1 MNLEYALI
9 DLNNNKDILEII
21 NIFNKTK
28 EGYFYF
34 NQYQRGRRGHILKF
48 AIKVLDNLDKTSIRV
63 YLNDNKNT
71 EFKYDNKTN
80 YFYIDGEVGIE
91 KAGFFYLTI
100 ADLNGKCLYKSDK
113 ILVKPSI
120 ISIEQYDQMVDML
133 LNINMLLV
141 NQNDS
146 ETYLY
151 KEGKYIDL
159 SEYILHLVNEIEFNL
174 SNIEKSPGRRLIKED
189 KKVSYNKIKKFN
201 SKILLEKDMYPF
213 KDKFLAPVTKETF
226 NIYENRLIYNFLLD
240 LKKFIE
246 LNQYEVKSL
255 LIKEEREK
263 VEINKILLKYNTIDY
278 KKRLEIR
285 KEKND
290 KKIKNLENQLI
301 NLRFCNLRVKEY
313 LDTTIFKE
321 LKVVNLMR
329 EEVKI
334 TQLFI
339 HDIFYNK
346 MYKLIQEFYDFSGKE
361 FNIDAEELKIKNLYE
376 IFEVWAYFYMVK
388 VMVREQGW
396 IIPKKSNIVYNA
408 NKYIKENGN
417 LHGFIIN
424 LEHKLMNNN
433 KVFLKIIYNK
443 TLNLENKKLRPDYT
457 FEFDIDGNK
466 KIFYLDAKYHNYL
479 DDSNESLNKDLN
491 NTAFNKY
498 YNELIKTEYKA
509 TGSYIL
515 HCVDNLK
522 YRYFGGNKGNTHRIG
537 GFSMLPDKHNDFKVW
552 ISLIMEWFYDEYRVC
567 WECGSL
573 ETNVESMETRGKNE
587 KKHITCKNCG
597 SFWVKTKCESC
608 SCKKL
613 IKHDLESKQY
623 HKKTN
628 EKWMVHC
635 PECGSCGNVKQVK
648 ERTYNRVR
656 KFNKLNGR

>member
-71 EFKYDNKTN
+71 EFKYENKTN

-290 KKIKNLENQLI
+290 KKIKKLENQLI

-424 LEHKLMNNN
+424 LEHKLTNHN
-433 KVFLKIIYNK
+433 KVSLKIIYNK

-648 ERTYNRVR
+648 ERTYYYS
-656 KFNKLNGR
+656 

>member
-71 EFKYDNKTN
+71 EFKYDNKAN
-80 YFYIDGEVGIE
+80 YFYIDSEVGIE

-120 ISIEQYDQMVDML
+120 ISIDQYDQMVDML

-141 NQNDS
+141 NQDDS
-146 ETYLY
+146 ETYLD
-151 KEGKYIDL
+151 KEGKCIDL
-159 SEYILHLVNEIEFNL
+159 SEHILHLVNEIEFNL
-174 SNIEKSPGRRLIKED
+174 SNIEKNPGRRLIKED

-201 SKILLEKDMYPF
+201 SKILLEKEMYPF
-213 KDKFLAPVTKETF
+213 KDKFLAQVTKENF
-226 NIYENRLIYNFLLD
+226 NIYENRLIYSFLLD

-246 LNQYEVKSL
+246 LNESEVNSL
-255 LIKEEREK
+255 LIKEKSEK
-263 VEINKILLKYNTIDY
+263 EEINKLLGKYTTPEY

-285 KEKND
+285 KEKINN
-290 KKIKNLENQLI
+290 KINKLKNQKN
-301 NLRFCNLRVKEY
+301 NLKFCNLRVEKY

-321 LKVVNLMR
+321 LKVVTLMR

-339 HDIFYNK
+339 HDMFYNK
-346 MYKLIQEFYDFSGKE
+346 MYKLIQEFYDFSSKE
-361 FNIDAEELKIKNLYE
+361 FNIDTEELKIKNLYE
-376 IFEVWAYFYMVK
+376 IFEVWAYFYIVK

-424 LEHKLMNNN
+424 LEHKLKNHN
-433 KVFLKIIYNK
+433 KVSLKIIYNK

-479 DDSNESLNKDLN
+479 ESGYECFKKDLN
-491 NTAFNKY
+491 DTAVNKY
-498 YNELIKTEYKA
+498 YNELIKTEYEA

-515 HCVDNLK
+515 HCVDDSI
-522 YRYFGGNKGNTHRIG
+522 YREFSGNKGNEKNKENPHSIG

-635 PECGSCGNVKQVK
+635 PKCGSSGNKK
-648 ERTYNRVR
+648 RWYYY
-656 KFNKLNGR
+656 K

>member
-63 YLNDNKNT
+63 YLNNNKNT
-71 EFKYDNKTN
+71 EFKYDNKAN
-80 YFYIDGEVGIE
+80 YFYIDSEVGIE

-141 NQNDS
+141 NQDDS
-146 ETYLY
+146 ETYLD
-151 KEGKYIDL
+151 KEGKCIDL
-159 SEYILHLVNEIEFNL
+159 SEHILHLVNEIEFNL
-174 SNIEKSPGRRLIKED
+174 SNIEKNPGRRLIKED

-201 SKILLEKDMYPF
+201 SKILLEKEMYPF
-213 KDKFLAPVTKETF
+213 KDKFLAQVTKENF
-226 NIYENRLIYNFLLD
+226 NIYENRLIYSFLLD
-240 LKKFIE
+240 LKKIIE
-246 LNQYEVKSL
+246 LNESEVNSL
-255 LIKEEREK
+255 LIKEKSEK
-263 VEINKILLKYNTIDY
+263 EEINKLLEKYTASEY

-285 KEKND
+285 KEKINN
-290 KKIKNLENQLI
+290 KIKKLKNQKNNLK
-301 NLRFCNLRVKEY
+301 FCNLRVEEY

-321 LKVVNLMR
+321 LKVVTLMR

-339 HDIFYNK
+339 HDMFYNK
-346 MYKLIQEFYDFSGKE
+346 MYKLIQEFYDFSSKE

-396 IIPKKSNIVYNA
+396 IIPKEFNIVHNA

-424 LEHKLMNNN
+424 LEHKLKNHN
-433 KVFLKIIYNK
+433 KVSLKIVYNK

-479 DDSNESLNKDLN
+479 ESGYEGFKKDLN
-491 NTAFNKY
+491 DTAVNKY
-498 YNELIKTEYKA
+498 YNELIKTEYEA

-515 HCVDNLK
+515 HCVDDSI
-522 YRYFGGNKGNTHRIG
+522 YRDFGGNKENEKNKENPHSIG
-537 GFSMLPDKHNDFKVW
+537 GFFMLPDKHNDFKVW
-552 ISLIMEWFYDEYRVC
+552 ISLIMEWFYDEYEAC

-573 ETNVESMETRGKNE
+573 ETTVKPKVTNGGNRKE
-587 KKHITCKNCG
+587 HITCNNCG

-608 SCKKL
+608 TCEKI

-648 ERTYNRVR
+648 ERTYYYS
-656 KFNKLNGR
+656 

>member
-71 EFKYDNKTN
+71 EFKYDNKAN
-80 YFYIDGEVGIE
+80 YFYIDSEVGIE

-141 NQNDS
+141 NQDDS
-146 ETYLY
+146 ETYLG
-151 KEGKYIDL
+151 KEGKCIDL

-174 SNIEKSPGRRLIKED
+174 SNIEKNPGRGLIKEE

-201 SKILLEKDMYPF
+201 SKILLEKEMYPF

-263 VEINKILLKYNTIDY
+263 VEINKILRKYNTIDY

-290 KKIKNLENQLI
+290 KKIKKLENQLI

-339 HDIFYNK
+339 HDMFYSK
-346 MYKLIQEFYDFSGKE
+346 MYKLIQEFYDFSSKE
-361 FNIDAEELKIKNLYE
+361 FNIDTEELKIKNLYE

-396 IIPKKSNIVYNA
+396 IIPKKYNIVHNA
-408 NKYIKENGN
+408 NKYIREHGN

-457 FEFDIDGNK
+457 FEFDINGNK
-466 KIFYLDAKYHNYL
+466 KMFYLDAKYHNYL
-479 DDSNESLNKDLN
+479 EGGYEIFNKDLN
-491 NTAFNKY
+491 DTASNKY
-498 YNELIKTEYKA
+498 YDKLTKTEYKA

-515 HCVDNLK
+515 HCVDDSI
-522 YRYFGGNKGNTHRIG
+522 YRDFGGNKENEKNKENPHSIG
-537 GFSMLPDKHNDFKVW
+537 GFFMLPDKHNDFKVW
-552 ISLIMEWFYDEYRVC
+552 ISLIMEWFYDEYEVC

-573 ETNVESMETRGKNE
+573 ETTVESRKTIGKNE

-608 SCKKL
+608 TCEKI

-623 HKKTN
+623 HKKTD

-635 PECGSCGNVKQVK
+635 PKCGSSGNKK
-648 ERTYNRVR
+648 GWYYY
-656 KFNKLNGR
+656 K